1 MIISSSHKENLK
13 IQIEVLN
20 FLELLLLL
28 LLLLLLFSLL
38 GFTERNG
45 NWVRECLLCLLLFFL
60 FYY

>member
-20 FLELLLLL
+20 FLELLLL